1 MHCCFHVFF
10 ITRYHPTSAIVFFG
24 CLSFLSVKNGLNLQ
38 ADELR
43 WAVLLA
49 LDVEEKWLPKYID
62 AKLKAAAESIQY
74 EDWAVDYN
82 LLVIGEKLG
91 KGSSGQLYRGK
102 YMSQDVA
109 IKMIALDN
117 DHDMDAQGA
126 DSLRAFP
133 ASELLHTFKQEVS
146 IMR

>member
-1 MHCCFHVFF
+1 M
-10 ITRYHPTSAIVFFG
+10 
-24 CLSFLSVKNGLNLQ
+24 
-38 ADELR
+38 
-43 WAVLLA
+43 
-49 LDVEEKWLPKYID
+49 
-62 AKLKAAAESIQY
+62 
-74 EDWAVDYN
+74 
-82 LLVIGEKLG
+82 IGEKLG

-117 DHDMDAQGA
+117 DHDMGTQGA